1 MTKYIVLRYEDGSI
15 SAIRICHTDE
25 QLEHY
30 KRYYAE
36 LGEKF
41 TIESVNP
48 ILNVDLKIKRKR
60 CPLCGQ
66 EIKEYY

>member
-1 MTKYIVLRYEDGSI
+1 MTKYIVLRFEDGSI
-15 SAIRICHTDE
+15 SAVRVCHTDE

-30 KRYYAE
+30 RRYYAE

-41 TIESVNP
+41 TIESENP
-48 ILNVDLKIKRKR
+48 ILLDMAKTLRKRKR

-66 EIKEYY
+66 IIK

>member
-15 SAIRICHTDE
+15 SAVRVCHTDE

-30 KRYYAE
+30 KQYYAE

-41 TIESVNP
+41 TIESMNP
-48 ILNVDLKIKRKR
+48 IWDMAKDLIKRKR

-66 EIKEYY
+66 IIKK